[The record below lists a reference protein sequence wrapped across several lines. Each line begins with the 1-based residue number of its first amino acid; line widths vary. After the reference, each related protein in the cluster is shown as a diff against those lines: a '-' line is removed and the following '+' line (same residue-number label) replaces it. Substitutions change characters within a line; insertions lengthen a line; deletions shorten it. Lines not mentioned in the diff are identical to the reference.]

1 MEGEYS
7 DSGYVGIDEANPTGL
22 PFLLNFDYFRQLG
35 VFTEA
40 HEAALAEYLSA
51 ISTAKKAST
60 ELTTQLN
67 ALDNSLNELWGQ
79 IDYVL
84 YVLSNG
90 AITKTIL
97 GGDAKPDQ
105 ATLTELDQVTV
116 L

>member
-40 HEAALAEYLSA
+40 HEAALTEYLSA
-51 ISTAKKAST
+51 ISTAKKTST
-60 ELTTQLN
+60 DLTTQLN

-90 AITKTIL
+90 AITRTIL
-97 GGDAKPDQ
+97 GGDAKPEQ